1 MKKLLGIL
9 VLGLCLVCNNSF
21 AKEIVLNC
29 YKLDPEHSQMTAEI
43 LATMKSPKTDS
54 EIDIQKKI
62 FHFGGDK
69 FDIVLE
75 TQRKIVAKKSNTR
88 ITIDR
93 YDGILVLDDVST
105 TPVKNIARYVC
116 EVQKEEKKLF

>member
-1 MKKLLGIL
+1 M
-9 VLGLCLVCNNSF
+9 VLGLLLSSNAY

-29 YKLDPEHSQMTAEI
+29 YKLDPKQSQMTAEI
-43 LATMKSPKTDS
+43 LAKMKSPKTDS

-62 FHFGGDK
+62 FYFGGDK
-69 FDIVLE
+69 FDIVSE
-75 TQRKIVAKKSNTR
+75 TQRKIVAKKSNKR

-93 YDGILVLDDVST
+93 YDGILVLDDEST

>member
-1 MKKLLGIL
+1 MKKVIVAVLVMLLW
-9 VLGLCLVCNNSF
+9 CNVSV

-29 YKLDPEHSQMTAEI
+29 YKLDPKQSQMTAEI
-43 LATMKSPKTDS
+43 LAKMKSPKTDS

-62 FHFGGDK
+62 FHLGGDK
-69 FDIVLE
+69 FDVALE

-93 YDGILVLDDVST
+93 YDGILILDDVST

-116 EVQKEEKKLF
+116 EVEKEEKKLF

>member
-1 MKKLLGIL
+1 MKKAIGIL
-9 VLGLCLVCNNSF
+9 VLGLLWCNNSF
-21 AKEIVLNC
+21 AKEIILNC
-29 YKLDPEHSQMTAEI
+29 YKLDPEVAQSRAGI
-43 LATMKSPKTDS
+43 LARINGTKIDS
-54 EIDIQKKI
+54 ELDLQKKI
-62 FHFGGDK
+62 FHLGGDK

-75 TQRKIVAKKSNTR
+75 TQRKIVAKKSNER